1 MPCENHDADADEGAD
16 DCEMC
21 ELGDTIQALR
31 EDRAAWERR
40 WEGLRQW
47 VNDSAIPLLSDIGV
61 LTKMLDIESSEP
73 MPSVTPEKSKT

>member
-16 DCEMC
+16 DCETC

-47 VNDSAIPLLSDIGV
+47 VLSDIGV

-73 MPSVTPEKSKT
+73 MPSVTPKRQDAKEK